1 MSARSLVRSTIRN
14 QQVAGSTPAGGSRI
28 CRLFVRVSLQTWRIE
43 SRTRVFLVTETLV
56 FETCRARS
64 IKIESKGKFAFDISK
79 IRLGA
84 SFRFVVSMRGLS

>member
-1 MSARSLVRSTIRN
+1 MVISPGLIRN
-14 QQVAGSTPAGGSRI
+14 QQVAGSNPAGGSRI
-28 CRLFVRVSLQTWRIE
+28 CRLFVRVSCKPGA
-43 SRTRVFLVTETLV
+43 SRAVLACFLGTATLV

-64 IKIESKGKFAFDISK
+64 LKIESKGKFAFDISK